1 MRELRELVPNIPF
14 QMLLR
19 GANAVG
25 YTTYADNVVR
35 AFVKQS
41 VKEGMCAVATD
52 CPVLVGELHAGPA
65 SLRLLTART
74 LLPRTCQHA
83 SAANGITGNTRMLCR
98 HARTVL
104 VGQGHTDE
112 N

>member
-35 AFVKQS
+35 AFVQEA
-41 VKEGMCAVATD
+41 VKEGMCA
-52 CPVLVGELHAGPA
+52 
-65 SLRLLTART
+65 LTLNLIPQLET
-74 LLPRTCQHA
+74 LLPQCLSFLFSSDCVKGTPCVRQYGG
-83 SAANGITGNTRMLCR
+83 SS
-98 HARTVL
+98 
-104 VGQGHTDE
+104 VGE
-112 N
+112 WEPSR